1 MPSLASTLTRR
12 ARFLRRRSV
21 AISGLQFFVGELF
34 DRSKEPFTG
43 WQHRLLKFGTKLKAA
58 KCLLAL
64 ARSDVWYTIGE
75 PKSYEF
81 LEATAR
87 ILCKPRVMH
96 WVGTDIQVAR
106 EHPKI
111 VADLKKQHVVHL
123 AEVEWTAKE
132 LRDMGLA
139 AHIAPLPPRLTA
151 PDVPPMPDLFTVLL
165 YIPRTR
171 AHFYGSP
178 QCEQL
183 IRSLQ
188 KEKLRFWVVGG
199 GCLNTDPQAPVENLG
214 FQHSMGAIYPQCSV
228 LLRIPERDGL
238 SLMVLEALAFGRY
251 VVWPQAFPFVNTV
264 SDYGSIENMIR
275 ELHALHLAGRLPPQT
290 AASRFVSE
298 RYTQDRC
305 LLDIAD
311 SWERSVLKMRQARR
325 RRNGTVR
332 PG

>member
-1 MPSLASTLTRR
+1 MPSLASKPTRR
-12 ARFLRRRSV
+12 ARCLPRRSV

-34 DRSKEPFTG
+34 DHTKEPFTG

-75 PKSYEF
+75 PKSHKF

-87 ILCKPRVMH
+87 ILRKPRVMH

-106 EHPKI
+106 ENPEL
-111 VADLKKQHVVHL
+111 VVSLKKQHVVHL

-132 LRDMGLA
+132 LHEMGLA
-139 AHIAPLPPRLTA
+139 AHIAPLPPRLMA
-151 PDVPPMPDLFTVLL
+151 SDLPPMPDLFTVLL
-165 YIPRTR
+165 YIPRSR
-171 AHFYGSP
+171 AYFYGSP
-178 QCEQL
+178 LYEAL

-188 KEKLRFWVVGG
+188 KEKLRFLVVGG
-199 GCLNTDPQAPVENLG
+199 GSLNTDAQAPIENLG
-214 FQHSMGAIYPQCSV
+214 FQDSMGVVYPQCSV

-251 VVWPQAFPFVNTV
+251 VVWPQVFPFVNTV
-264 SDYGSIENMIR
+264 SDYASIEKTIR
-275 ELHALHLAGRLPPQT
+275 ELHARHLAGTLPLQI
-290 AASRFVSE
+290 AASRFVNE

-311 SWERSVLKMRQARR
+311 AWEHSVLTRQARR

-332 PG
+332 AG